1 MIEVIDSWYII
12 FKIAYKGTVLYGNK
26 RSLRIPKWRGI
37 TGHWDV
43 PQFLYDYNGPYSIKN
58 MFVSEEQT
66 VSI

>member
-1 MIEVIDSWYII
+1 ML
-12 FKIAYKGTVLYGNK
+12 KIAFKGTVLYGNL

-43 PQFLYDYNGPYSIKN
+43 PQFLYDYNETCSIKS

-66 VSI
+66 GPL